1 MLVKVD
7 MEVVM
12 ALCDVC
18 PASDSSGLAEV
29 LLICFESRNKIT
41 PLLKA
46 IVDREVAQTSNQMN
60 RIGINS

>member
-12 ALCDVC
+12 ALCDAC

-46 IVDREVAQTSNQMN
+46 IVDREVAQTSN
-60 RIGINS
+60 

>member
-1 MLVKVD
+1 
-7 MEVVM
+7 MEVIM
-12 ALCDVC
+12 ALCDAC
-18 PASDSSGLAEV
+18 PTSDSSGLAEV

-60 RIGINS
+60 RIGVNS